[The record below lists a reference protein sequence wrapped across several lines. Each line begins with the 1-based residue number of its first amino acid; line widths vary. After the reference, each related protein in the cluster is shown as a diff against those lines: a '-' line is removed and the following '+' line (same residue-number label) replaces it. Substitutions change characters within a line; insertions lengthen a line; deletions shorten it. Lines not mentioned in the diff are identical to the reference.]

1 MRDADGRELTLFTGE
16 MDADADIT
24 IAEQIY
30 NAGVPELLF
39 KAFPGRIEYHSRGT
53 TDACTRI
60 CFGGSSRSTTPMPC
74 SPRRDTAT

>member
-1 MRDADGRELTLFTGE
+1 

-39 KAFPGRIEYHSRGT
+39 KAFPGRIEYHSPWHHGRVYSHL
-53 TDACTRI
+53 
-60 CFGGSSRSTTPMPC
+60 FGGSSRSTTPMPC